1 MYFTKTVTDKINTV
15 EFSLIYPSS
24 GHLRNTYCDIKSL
37 NHFVVI
43 ALCMAV
49 WLQQTQSVLKYDGK
63 LNEKVY
69 KKNGMETVDLSCGK
83 VPESFVA
90 IEWARYI
97 SNQSTKILKIYNDTT
112 EKHYDGY
119 TSSKYSIS
127 ETEPTSLLIKNIEI
141 SDTGYYICHTV
152 GEQVGY
158 KYTTLLHVVGKSLLY
173 IFCNLLDKVFVTI
186 TPFCTGMCYISNIN
200 RHGNRHLACASFYS
214 GSM

>member
-49 WLQQTQSVLKYDGK
+49 WLQQTQSMKFDGK
-63 LNEKVY
+63 LNATVN
-69 KKNGMETVDLSCGK
+69 KKNGTKTVDLSCGA
-83 VPESFVA
+83 VTDSFVA

-97 SNQSTKILKIYNDTT
+97 SKQSKRILKIYNNTT
-112 EKHYDGY
+112 EKHYNGN
-119 TSSKYSIS
+119 TSSKYGIS

-152 GEQVGY
+152 GAQVEY

-173 IFCNLLDKVFVTI
+173 IFCNLLES
-186 TPFCTGMCYISNIN
+186 FCHHHTLLYW
-200 RHGNRHLACASFYS
+200 HVLHQ
-214 GSM
+214 